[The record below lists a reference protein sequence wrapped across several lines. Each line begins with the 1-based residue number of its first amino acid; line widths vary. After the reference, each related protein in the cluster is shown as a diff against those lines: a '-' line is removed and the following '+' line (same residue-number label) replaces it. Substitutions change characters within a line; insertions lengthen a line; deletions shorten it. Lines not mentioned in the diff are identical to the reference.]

1 MSYHGAATIGR
12 MEPARAS
19 DWRTSPPGRMRPL
32 DFELVLDPARAE
44 RLLLGTVPR
53 EMEDKWFV
61 YADGDHV
68 HFHRSWTGNLVFRL
82 TVERSAGGQVRFTD
96 AQVND
101 DPAQYTGDDAEAKQL
116 LGWLTQHLADRQI
129 P

>member
-1 MSYHGAATIGR
+1 

-19 DWRTSPPGRMRPL
+19 DWRTSPPARMRPL

-44 RLLLGTVPR
+44 RLLLGTVPK

-61 YADGDHV
+61 YADDGHV
-68 HFHRSWTGNLVFRL
+68 NFHRSWTGNLVFRL
-82 TVERSAGGQVRFTD
+82 TIERAADGVRLTA

-101 DPAQYTGDDAEAKQL
+101 DPAQYTGDDTEAKQL
-116 LGWLTQHLADRQI
+116 LGWL
-129 P
+129 